1 MDTPESWSIPSG
13 MVESGGMAV
22 PDRTSATALV
32 TRIEQLHGDGLLG
45 FTRRLGLDDDAA
57 EDVVQEALIRLYDAI
72 QSGTQVD
79 DPRAWTF
86 TVTYRLAMDE
96 HRRRHRSTRLE
107 PTIWALRRDIDSG
120 DPITVVE
127 RLVVWNEVDRLPERQ
142 RAVLYLRYR
151 ADLPFET
158 IGHVL
163 GITASAA
170 RSHATQAV
178 GTLRIALAGQ
188 DKD

>member
-1 MDTPESWSIPSG
+1 E
-13 MVESGGMAV
+13 
-22 PDRTSATALV
+22 
-32 TRIEQLHGDGLLG
+32 
-45 FTRRLGLDDDAA
+45 DAA
-57 EDVVQEALIRLYDAI
+57 EDVVQEALIRLYDSI
-72 QSGTQVD
+72 QAGKQVD

-86 TVTYRLAMDE
+86 TVSYRLAMDE
-96 HRRRHRSTRLE
+96 HRRRERSTRLQ
-107 PTIWALRRDIDSG
+107 PTTWALRRDTESG

-151 ADLPFET
+151 ADLSFGT

-178 GTLRIALAGQ
+178 GTLRLALAGQ